1 MVLKWPQLYSLLN
14 EWRNFDNVEGGDLLC
29 NKQLVNF
36 LVCVDPNILGPYQ
49 FIVQNLS
56 DSFERERESK
66 RRRERIGE
74 REECRV
80 QEREIER
87 DGGKKERE
95 RGEVKR
101 YRGRDFREKDRDSN
115 KKELAVVFCMN
126 MM

>member
-14 EWRNFDNVEGGDLLC
+14 EWKFFYNVEGGDLLC
-29 NKQLVNF
+29 NKQLVTF

-56 DSFERERESK
+56 DSFERDRE
-66 RRRERIGE
+66 RRERAGE
-74 REECRV
+74 RSVECKRG
-80 QEREIER
+80 RER
-87 DGGKKERE
+87 DGGKKERG

>member
-56 DSFERERESK
+56 DSLERERESTQE
-66 RRRERIGE
+66 RESRRERSV
-74 REECRV
+74 EC
-80 QEREIER
+80 
-87 DGGKKERE
+87 K
-95 RGEVKR
+95 
-101 YRGRDFREKDRDSN
+101 RGR
-115 KKELAVVFCMN
+115 
-126 MM
+126 

>member
-56 DSFERERESK
+56 DSFERERERASAG
-66 RRRERIGE
+66 ERDRAGE
-74 REECRV
+74 RERSVEC
-80 QEREIER
+80 
-87 DGGKKERE
+87 K
-95 RGEVKR
+95 
-101 YRGRDFREKDRDSN
+101 RGR
-115 KKELAVVFCMN
+115 
-126 MM
+126 